1 LELALALLFLAG
13 FAIGALVGVFW
24 TSLKSRSECLSYMIE
39 VGENL
44 KAAET
49 AEADLFH
56 KQEELRSELEAK
68 MQELVLVRE
77 QLVVAQFELKQAQ
90 ATLEELPSV
99 RDRLDAEIRLRIAA
113 ETKLEAPEINLEQ
126 QEKLLTEATAS
137 LADAFTSLSAEALKS
152 NNQVYLALAKSTFE
166 TIHAQAKD
174 DFESMHKVIVSLVAP
189 LKESLDTYGQQVVQL
204 KRSLG
209 DVYGRLDEQLRVMGA
224 ASGQL
229 QEERRSLVTALRAP
243 QTRDHPAEMTLRR
256 TATPEHRDFD
266 ANETLTTGN
275 RRQRPGAGHGLNAI
289 AAAWSNLLNWL
300 QVPMRRGDVAPWRKV
315 KNWLRYGS

>member
-1 LELALALLFLAG
+1 MELALALLFLAG
-13 FAIGALVGVFW
+13 FAIGLLVGAFW
-24 TSLKSRSECLSYMIE
+24 TSSKSRSENLSYMIE

-49 AEADLFH
+49 AAADLFH
-56 KQEELRSELEAK
+56 KQEELRGELEAK
-68 MQELVLVRE
+68 VQELVLVRE
-77 QLVVAQFELKQAQ
+77 QLLVTQSELKQAHVS
-90 ATLEELPSV
+90 LEELPSV

-113 ETKLEAPEINLEQ
+113 ETKLEALEINLKQ
-126 QEKLLTEATAS
+126 REKLLTEATAS

-152 NNQVYLALAKSTFE
+152 NNQVFLALAKSTFE

-174 DFESMHKVIVSLVAP
+174 DFESTHKVIDSLVAP

-209 DVYGRLDEQLRVMGA
+209 DVCGRLDEQLRVVGA
-224 ASGQL
+224 ASEQL
-229 QEERRSLVTALRAP
+229 QEERRSLVKALRASR
-243 QTRDHPAEMTLRR
+243 TRDQSAEMTLRR
-256 TATPEHRDFD
+256 TTRPEHRDFD
-266 ANETLTTGN
+266 ANETFSAGN
-275 RRQRPGAGHGLNAI
+275 RRQRPGAGHGLNAM

-315 KNWLRYGS
+315 KNWLRYGC